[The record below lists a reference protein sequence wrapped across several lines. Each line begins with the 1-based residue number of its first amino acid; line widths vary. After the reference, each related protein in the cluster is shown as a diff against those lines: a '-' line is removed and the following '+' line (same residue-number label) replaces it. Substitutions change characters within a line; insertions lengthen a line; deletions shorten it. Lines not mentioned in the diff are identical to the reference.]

1 MEQMEMLWI
10 YQQADMAADK
20 LEKEIKRSSTR
31 QKLVKCRDNCLE
43 QQEAFKRTENEMAA
57 MADRLDALKDAVLL
71 TEEQMKTLQAKIE
84 QGAESL
90 EAVTAFIMEAK
101 RLQGNLNSY
110 EQETKRI
117 RKDAQEREKLKHDIK
132 VRYAKY
138 KAEFDKLK
146 VDYDAEYKAKSKELE
161 QLRSAA
167 DEKAVGISD
176 QLMERY
182 RTIKLHS
189 VPPLARLSN
198 SQCSGCNMAVPSAVV
213 RNIKSGQLVEC
224 ETCGRLLLP

>member
-189 VPPLARLSN
+189 VPPLARLSR
-198 SQCSGCNMAVPSAVV
+198 S
-213 RNIKSGQLVEC
+213 I
-224 ETCGRLLLP
+224 LLPLIH